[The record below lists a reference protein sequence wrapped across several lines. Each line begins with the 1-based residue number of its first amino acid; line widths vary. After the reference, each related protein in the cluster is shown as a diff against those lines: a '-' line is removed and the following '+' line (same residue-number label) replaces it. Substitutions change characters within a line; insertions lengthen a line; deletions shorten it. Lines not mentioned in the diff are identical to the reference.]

1 MAEPARPLSLAEQ
14 DEEGAEDSE
23 RMRAYQAYG
32 GGEGDS
38 SDEDELAAAPNPDKE
53 NNKEEE
59 EEEVED
65 EAADAGVYAQL
76 ADDDDDF
83 GEFVGGGGA
92 DVYAMDDETL
102 FSRVLA
108 NMDLRDA
115 PVGGGGGGF
124 DDDPGLFPAAFP
136 APAPSEAPPANSLP
150 PLDPSQRAKILE
162 AMKKM
167 KPLARREGADAL
179 ADRLLAVFSSGQ
191 AP

>member
-14 DEEGAEDSE
+14 DEEGTVDSE

-83 GEFVGGGGA
+83 GEFVGGGA
-92 DVYAMDDETL
+92 DVYSMDDETL

-136 APAPSEAPPANSLP
+136 APAPSAAPPANSLP
-150 PLDPSQRAKILE
+150 PLDPSQKAKILE